1 MNRYVTACA
10 TTAVLAGS
18 LAILYPIIQPASV
31 CTKEKACMSNLKQ
44 LGSVVLLYAS
54 EYDGHLPVAQWVTV
68 TSPHG
73 KGGGPYECPSITQTA
88 STPPRRSGYALNVNV
103 AGRVA
108 NRLNQTTV
116 LLFET
121 DSLSPNVLANLATRS
136 GRHDGASNVVF
147 IDGHAKRA
155 RLGEILRGNL

>member
-10 TTAVLAGS
+10 ATALLAGGVAVL
-18 LAILYPIIQPASV
+18 YPMVQPPSV

-44 LGSVVLLYAS
+44 LGAMVLLYAS
-54 EYDGHLPVAQWVTV
+54 DNDGHLPLDQWVTA
-68 TSPHG
+68 TSPYG

-88 STPPRRSGYALNVNV
+88 SANQRRSGYALNVSI

-108 NRLNQTTV
+108 DRLNRTTV

-121 DSLSPNVLANLATRS
+121 DSLNSNVIANLATRS
-136 GRHDGASNVVF
+136 GRHDGASNVAF
-147 IDGHAKRA
+147 IDGHVKRA
-155 RLGEILRGNL
+155 RLGEVLRGNP